1 MAFPNRRNYTPG
13 EKKRVRKYAAV
24 DQKLPPN
31 PTAAALAASMDA
43 VPVALAPN
51 PIASRTRG
59 ASGKQRVKR
68 AYGGEPKRM
77 HALESPL
84 QAELIAE
91 LAVFSPLHD
100 TPASSSFAFQGVGFK
115 AAHQLHRHP
124 QQQQH
129 AAHASLAPLLV
140 SKQQLQQKAVDA
152 RQRLLDDEL
161 FQQQNARSNRLLAFS
176 NVVFA
181 STAQQHPDALARGG
195 DDSSTAGFDPF
206 RAAVHELPALDLEG
220 SHSDSD
226 SLQSVLVDL
235 QNIGAASLQE
245 LEHPLAMI
253 DDALIRESYQEAM
266 GTLQEWN
273 TRHLQLKMQQQLHH
287 QQQHQ
292 LFHSGFASSGGMP
305 SSSPSDALLAASDR
319 QQVKKRTNL
328 SKTAKTVLKTWF
340 DNHLHHPYPTEEEKD
355 MLGLKG
361 GITIEQVN
369 NWFINTRGRKWKPML
384 TRLMKEKAAGECEL
398 YDRMVERIEE
408 PYRRAPT
415 NR

>member
-1 MAFPNRRNYTPG
+1 MTFPNRRNYTPG

-24 DQKLPPN
+24 DQKLPP
-31 PTAAALAASMDA
+31 AAPLRGNAASMDA
-43 VPVALAPN
+43 APMALTPN

-59 ASGKQRVKR
+59 ASGKQRAKR
-68 AYGGEPKRM
+68 TYGGEPKRM
-77 HALESPL
+77 RDALESPL

-100 TPASSSFAFQGVGFK
+100 TPASSSFASFQGAGYK
-115 AAHQLHRHP
+115 KPAHQLHHHP
-124 QQQQH
+124 QQQH

-140 SKQQLQQKAVDA
+140 SKQQLQQKAEDA

-161 FQQQNARSNRLLAFS
+161 FQQQQNARSNRLLVFS

-181 STAQQHPDALARGG
+181 NKAQQQQQDALAHGNDCG
-195 DDSSTAGFDPF
+195 AEGFDPF
-206 RAAVHELPALDLEG
+206 RAAMHELPALDLEG
-220 SHSDSD
+220 SLSDSD

-235 QNIGAASLQE
+235 QSIGASSLQE

-253 DDALIRESYQEAM
+253 DDALIRESYQEAV

-273 TRHLQLKMQQQLHH
+273 TRHLQLKMQQQL
-287 QQQHQ
+287 
-292 LFHSGFASSGGMP
+292 FHSFAGPGGGVP
-305 SSSPSDALLAASDR
+305 PSSPSDVLLAASDR
-319 QQVKKRTNL
+319 QQAKKRTNL

-355 MLGLKG
+355 MLGLNG

-415 NR
+415 NW